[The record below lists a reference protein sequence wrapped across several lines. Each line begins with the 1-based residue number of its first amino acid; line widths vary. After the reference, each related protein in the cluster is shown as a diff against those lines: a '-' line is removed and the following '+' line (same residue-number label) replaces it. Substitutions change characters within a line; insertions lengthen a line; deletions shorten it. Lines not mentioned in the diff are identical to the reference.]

1 MKTLIAV
8 IIAGLGVLS
17 TNAED
22 EAPAA
27 QAIID
32 TYGMTYL
39 ERESGYLVLRE
50 GSEFT
55 ADVDGAVQSIHNSI
69 YYLLTAKKPI
79 NYLHWLASEDI
90 HILVDGGP
98 LDYYLFL
105 EDGTV
110 KHVRLGLD
118 RSKGEV
124 PAVTV
129 PARSYKAIKLV
140 TGSKYGLMVN
150 VLTPAWSKERV
161 KIGVEPDFFSTYTNK
176 ASWATS
182 EFLHSLQPID

>member
-1 MKTLIAV
+1 MKTFIALIIV
-8 IIAGLGVLS
+8 SLSVLNI
-17 TNAED
+17 NAED
-22 EAPAA
+22 ETPDA
-27 QAIID
+27 QSIID
-32 TYGMTYL
+32 AYGMTYL

-55 ADVDGAVQSIHNSI
+55 ADVDGAVQPIHNSI
-69 YYLLTAKKPI
+69 YYLLTENKPI

-105 EDGTV
+105 EDGSV
-110 KHVRLGLD
+110 KHVRLGRD
-118 RSKGEV
+118 RSKGEI

-129 PARSYKAIKLV
+129 PARSYKAIKLA
-140 TGSKYGLMVN
+140 TGARYGLMVN

-161 KIGVEPDFFSTYTNK
+161 KIGANPGFFSTYTNK
-176 ASWATS
+176 ASWATP

>member
-1 MKTLIAV
+1 MKIFIAL
-8 IIAGLGVLS
+8 IIAGLTVLNV
-17 TNAED
+17 NAED

-27 QAIID
+27 QAIIN
-32 TYGMTYL
+32 TYNMTYL

-55 ADVDGAVQSIHNSI
+55 ADVDGAVQPIHNSI
-69 YYLLTAKKPI
+69 YYLLTENKPI

-105 EDGTV
+105 EDGSV

-118 RSKGEV
+118 RAKGEI

-140 TGSKYGLMVN
+140 AGAKYGLMVN

-161 KIGVEPDFFSTYTNK
+161 KIGAEPGFFNTYTNK
-176 ASWATS
+176 APWATS